1 MGQPYKYA
9 YGADAKE
16 IIIKTKLMIVY
27 VRIVI
32 VIIRNKYYMKYRY
45 SFIRSKFI
53 KFSYYGSIYM
63 DHYYRGDFIH
73 FQEKN
78 PRMVIKCRRSNRKI
92 KKKSKWRR

>member
-1 MGQPYKYA
+1 MGQPYQYA

-32 VIIRNKYYMKYRY
+32 VIIRNNYYMKYNH
-45 SFIRSKFI
+45 SFIRSNFI

-63 DHYYRGDFIH
+63 DYYYRGHFIH
-73 FQEKN
+73 FQEEN
-78 PRMVIKCRRSNRKI
+78 SSMVIKCRRSNWKI
-92 KKKSKWRR
+92 KKKSEWRR